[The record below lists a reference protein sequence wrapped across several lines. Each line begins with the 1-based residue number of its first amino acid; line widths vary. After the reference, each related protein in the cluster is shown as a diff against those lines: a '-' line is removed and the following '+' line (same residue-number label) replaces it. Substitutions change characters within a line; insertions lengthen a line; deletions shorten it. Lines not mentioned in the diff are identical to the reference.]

1 MTQCNHSAYFVRVW
15 LAATNAA
22 RKAVDRFADRSIAY
36 ERVPVYILGPFSLA
50 RMEKDR

>member
-36 ERVPVYILGPFSLA
+36 ERVPIHFRSVLRSTDI
-50 RMEKDR
+50 DR